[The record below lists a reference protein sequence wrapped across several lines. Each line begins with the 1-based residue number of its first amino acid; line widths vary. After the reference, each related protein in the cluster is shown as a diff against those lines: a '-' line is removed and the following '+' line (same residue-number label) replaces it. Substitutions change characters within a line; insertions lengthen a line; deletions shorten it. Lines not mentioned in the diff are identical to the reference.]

1 MTRSE
6 GAAKATKIRETRTK
20 GKVQTALNVL
30 KLYGTK
36 ITVRA
41 IAEEAGIS
49 TTTAAKYLKQI
60 KEAGT
65 SQPTLTLV

>member
-6 GAAKATKIRETRTK
+6 SAAKATKIRETRVK
-20 GKVQTALNVL
+20 GKIQTALNVL
-30 KLYGTK
+30 QMYSDKK

-60 KEAGT
+60 KEN
-65 SQPTLTLV
+65 SQPVLT

>member
-6 GAAKATKIRETRTK
+6 SAAKATKIREMRVK
-20 GKVQTALNVL
+20 GKIQTALNIL
-30 KLYGTK
+30 QMYSDKK

-49 TTTAAKYLKQI
+49 TTTAAKYLRQI
-60 KEAGT
+60 REN
-65 SQPTLTLV
+65 SQPALT